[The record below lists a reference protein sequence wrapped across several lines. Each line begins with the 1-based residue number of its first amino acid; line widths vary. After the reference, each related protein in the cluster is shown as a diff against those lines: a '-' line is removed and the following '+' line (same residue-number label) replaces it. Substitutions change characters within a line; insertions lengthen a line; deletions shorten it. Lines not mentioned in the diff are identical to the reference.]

1 MKNKFIT
8 TVCPWIVF
16 VSFIIITVYYIIA
29 NAQWLIGDDAIVIS
43 HTGIGK
49 PFLCEDTIWPEAGRF
64 FPFTYMMYNVL
75 LIFFDSYISPLVHY
89 IFHGIC
95 FIFSLFLMLKSLMV
109 VQKNE
114 NKRSLV
120 FWISIVGAI
129 FIGARVYS
137 GYINCF
143 STVWFDTLIQI
154 LILFSVLNFYV
165 GKKWLYFILTLL
177 FINYQCYTSEVG
189 FILPLSWGIC
199 GFLLRKDCIY
209 KKERFLY
216 YGMILSAIIFLL
228 IYFFIVFIN
237 IEEMYDSSHGSGVIM
252 LDNAFQMLF
261 AQKFLWVA
269 LLLFCVRFYD
279 IIWRKNKFT
288 IYDLLLFVAAA
299 HCCGGFILKLNWIL
313 YYNKAIIYSLPAV
326 IYFSNYY
333 LKPKLTLLIIL
344 CFALFYSAKIPN
356 MIKQNK
362 ENRIDS
368 FTFVNTLADKIKD
381 GEDVYWYE
389 PLPVNNDL
397 FENDQRDWIQQ
408 ATEKYL
414 WYILKNPTFKFRTI
428 TEYNGETGY
437 ILISNKNNILAPN
450 ANEIIISNGEYVM
463 SQKERGLQLYKM
475 SIQ

>member
-8 TVCPWIVF
+8 NVCPWIVF

-49 PFLCEDTIWPEAGRF
+49 RFLCEDTIWPEAGRF

-75 LIFFDSYISPLVHY
+75 LIFFDSYISPLIHY
-89 IFHGIC
+89 IFHSIC
-95 FIFSLFLMLKSLMV
+95 FVFSLLLMLKTLMI
-109 VQKNE
+109 VQKND

-120 FWISIVGAI
+120 FWISIIGTI
-129 FIGARVYS
+129 FIGAKVYI

-143 STVWFDTLIQI
+143 STVWFDILVQI
-154 LILFSVLNFYV
+154 LILFCALNFYV
-165 GKKWLYFILTLL
+165 SKKWVYFILTLV

-189 FILPLSWGIC
+189 FVLPFSWGIC
-199 GFLLRKDCIY
+199 GLLLRKNCID

-216 YGMILSAIIFLL
+216 YGMILSAIVFLL
-228 IYFFIVFIN
+228 IYYFTVFIN
-237 IEEMYDSSHGSGVIM
+237 IEKMYDSSHGSGVTM
-252 LDNAFQMLF
+252 LENAFQILF

-269 LLLFCVRFYD
+269 LLLFCIRFYD

-288 IYDLLLFVAAA
+288 IYDLLLLLAAA

-333 LKPKLTLLIIL
+333 LKPKWTLLLIL

-356 MIKQNK
+356 MIKHNQ

-368 FTFVNTLADKIKD
+368 FTFVNTLANKIQE
-381 GEDVYWYE
+381 GENVYWYE
-389 PLPVNNDL
+389 PLSLNDDL
-397 FENDQRDWIQQ
+397 FENIQRDWIQQ

-414 WYILKNPTFKFRTI
+414 WHVLEDSTFKFKTI
-428 TEYNGETGY
+428 SEYNDEKGY
-437 ILISNKNNILAPN
+437 VLICNE
-450 ANEIIISNGEYVM
+450 NEILTPNSNEKITSNGDFII
-463 SQKERGLQLYKM
+463 SQKERGLKLYKM
-475 SIQ
+475 N

>member
-8 TVCPWIVF
+8 LVCPLIIF

-29 NAQWLIGDDAIVIS
+29 NAQWLIGDDAIIIS

-49 PFLCEDTIWPEAGRF
+49 QFLCSDTILPEAGRF
-64 FPFTYMMYNVL
+64 FPLTYMMYNVL
-75 LIFFDSYISPLVHY
+75 LIFFDNYISPFIHY
-89 IFHGIC
+89 ILHGIC
-95 FIFSLFLMLKSLMV
+95 FVISLLLILKVLMTI
-109 VQKNE
+109 QKNE
-114 NKRSLV
+114 NTRSLV
-120 FWISIVGAI
+120 FWIGVVGAI

-143 STVWFDTLIQI
+143 STVWFSVLIQV
-154 LILFSVLNFYV
+154 LILFCALNFYV
-165 GKKWLYFILTLL
+165 GKRWLYFILTLV

-189 FILPLSWGIC
+189 FVLPFSWGVC
-199 GFLLRKDCIY
+199 GLLLRKNCID

-228 IYFFIVFIN
+228 IYYFTVFIN
-237 IEEMYDSSHGSGVIM
+237 IEEMYDSSHGSGVTM
-252 LDNAFQMLF
+252 LENAFKMLF

-269 LLLFCVRFYD
+269 LLLFCIRFYD

-288 IYDLLLFVAAA
+288 IYDLLLLVAAA

-333 LKPKLTLLIIL
+333 LKPKWTLLLIL

-356 MIKQNK
+356 MIKQNQ

-368 FTFVNTLADKIKD
+368 FTFVKTLANKIQE
-381 GEDVYWYE
+381 GENVYWYE
-389 PLPVNNDL
+389 PSSLNNDL
-397 FENDQRDWIQQ
+397 FENIQRDWIQQ

-414 WYILKNPTFKFRTI
+414 WYILEDSTFKFKTI
-428 TEYNGETGY
+428 SEYNDEKGY
-437 ILISNKNNILAPN
+437 VLISNE
-450 ANEIIISNGEYVM
+450 NEILTPNSNEKITSNGDFIIG
-463 SQKERGLQLYKM
+463 QKERGLKLYK
-475 SIQ
+475 IN